1 MARAG
6 PRHQPGPAASQ
17 RVIPMSVSRFFRRRR
32 WDEERASELA
42 AYLEIETA
50 ENVARGMSPEEARAA
65 AHRKLGNA
73 TLVREEIYRM
83 NSLSF
88 IETFWQDIRY
98 GARMLRKN
106 PGFTFVA
113 VLTLALGI
121 GANTAIFSM
130 VDWLV
135 FQQLP
140 VAEPKSLTYLGMVL
154 PSGASHSDPQF
165 SGVAAAAFGGSSGGQ
180 VSSDGLTYQGTTR
193 PVQTYFVT
201 GNFFSLLGLAP

>member
-1 MARAG
+1 
-6 PRHQPGPAASQ
+6 
-17 RVIPMSVSRFFRRRR
+17 MSLSRFLRKRH
-32 WDEERASELA
+32 WDEERARELE

-50 ENVARGMSPEEARAA
+50 ENIARGMSAEEAAAA

-83 NSLSF
+83 NSLGW
-88 IETFWQDIRY
+88 IETIWQDVRY

-106 PGFTFVA
+106 PGFTIIA

-135 FQQLP
+135 FQKLP
-140 VAEPKSLTYLGMVL
+140 VADPKTLTYLGMAF
-154 PSGASHSDPQF
+154 PGGALHNDPQF
-165 SGVAAAAFGGSSGGQ
+165 SFREYQEIEQQCSTKFDGMAAAAFGGASGGQ
-180 VSSDGLTYQGTTR
+180 SNSDGLTYQGKTR
-193 PVQTYFVT
+193 P
-201 GNFFSLLGLAP
+201 

>member
-1 MARAG
+1 MNL
-6 PRHQPGPAASQ
+6 
-17 RVIPMSVSRFFRRRR
+17 SRFFRRRQ
-32 WDEERASELA
+32 WDEERARELA

-50 ENVARGMSPEEARAA
+50 ENVAHGMSPEDARTA

-83 NSLSF
+83 NSFGF
-88 IETFWQDIRY
+88 IETLWQDIRY
-98 GARMLRKN
+98 GARMLRKS

-135 FQQLP
+135 FQKLP
-140 VAEPKSLTYLGMVL
+140 VADPKTLTYLGMAL
-154 PSGASHSDPQF
+154 PGGTLHNDPQF
-165 SGVAAAAFGGSSGGQ
+165 SFREYQEIEQQCATQFDGMAATAFGGASGGSPVRRIDLPGQ
-180 VSSDGLTYQGTTR
+180 DSSRADQIL
-193 PVQTYFVT
+193 
-201 GNFFSLLGLAP
+201 